1 MRSIAGR
8 SSPAINCTKTEK
20 EFEVILP
27 ELIDA
32 VAHDTAQ
39 QKSTTDKVVRAAL
52 ERIKATLS
60 KGEEVNIV
68 GFGRFEVQQR
78 GERAGRNL
86 RTGEALTI
94 PPTKAV
100 RFKVGKRLRDAVAG
114 DTGKKSSAKAAK
126 PRRKAG

>member
-1 MRSIAGR
+1 M
-8 SSPAINCTKTEK
+8 
-20 EFEVILP
+20 ILP

-32 VAHDTAQ
+32 VAHDTEQ

-52 ERIKATLS
+52 ERIKSTLA

-114 DTGKKSSAKAAK
+114 NSGKKASAKPAK
-126 PRRKAG
+126 ARRKAG